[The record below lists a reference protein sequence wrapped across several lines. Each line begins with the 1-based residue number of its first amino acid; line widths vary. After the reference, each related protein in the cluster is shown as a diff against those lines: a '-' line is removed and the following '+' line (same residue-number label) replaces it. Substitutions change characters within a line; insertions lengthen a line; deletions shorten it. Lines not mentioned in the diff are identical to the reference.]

1 MIWRGSTT
9 TSTTST
15 RFVLDIFLLM
25 SYFARTGVESNN
37 IGRVQ
42 RHRLLCLESLG
53 QFWVELW
60 LQVMLTLFNIS
71 FVKGPV
77 LPDLFSWSH
86 SLQSEIWPGQ
96 RWLLLP
102 EQNQNSKKF
111 FTIFCQ
117 TGCEK
122 RICSWGRTLQVK
134 EDSSHLFV
142 VISPNFYS
150 LHFAKGRIPFDKLFS
165 SIGKGITHI
174 VKFLKQNCKSQQQ
187 TWVGEWVN
195 EKERQWQDLG
205 WLLVQWW
212 WRPKLSW
219 TISNWNCSW

>member
-1 MIWRGSTT
+1 MIL
-9 TSTTST
+9 
-15 RFVLDIFLLM
+15 VLLD
-25 SYFARTGVESNN
+25 
-37 IGRVQ
+37 
-42 RHRLLCLESLG
+42 LC
-53 QFWVELW
+53 
-60 LQVMLTLFNIS
+60 
-71 FVKGPV
+71 
-77 LPDLFSWSH
+77 SWSH

-102 EQNQNSKKF
+102 EQNQKPKKF
-111 FTIFCQ
+111 FKIFCQ

-187 TWVGEWVN
+187 TWVSEWVN